1 MCRKPFFLLKIKFL
15 LRRAG
20 FGRRQAFISKRVL
33 GQARRSGGLAAKDFF
48 DQLDELEF
56 QGLWI
61 VAEGPHLADDGAI
74 EVLFETQDPIRTIK
88 DALDTQEII
97 KGNLQIEGLAH
108 GIFL

>member
-1 MCRKPFFLLKIKFL
+1 MGGDKPSFPKGFLV
-15 LRRAG
+15 R
-20 FGRRQAFISKRVL
+20 L
-33 GQARRSGGLAAKDFF
+33 GILGGLAAKDFF